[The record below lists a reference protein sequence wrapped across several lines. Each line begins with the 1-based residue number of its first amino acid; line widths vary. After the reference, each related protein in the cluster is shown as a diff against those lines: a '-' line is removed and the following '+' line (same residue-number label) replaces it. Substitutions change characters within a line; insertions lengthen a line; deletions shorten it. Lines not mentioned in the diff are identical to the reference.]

1 MLVAVERLVK
11 NVDDGDISS
20 ITAVDLSKAFDSVD
34 HGVLL
39 TKLEWYGVDV
49 EWFRSDLSGRKQ
61 VVRGGKLTL
70 PMTCGVPQGSIVGPC
85 LFTLFINDLPGFI
98 THGHLIQYA
107 DGTVHIDSASPDDS
121 GLASLKRR
129 LETTMFE
136 LKSWFTANSL
146 KMNEK
151 KTDFLLIGSK
161 PNLKKSKDF
170 RINIGESFIYASD
183 SLKFLGVT
191 LSSDLSWEAHIS
203 LIVNKCNAILVS
215 LNRIR
220 HYFTREALNTIIQ
233 AYVSPHVTYCL
244 CVWGGAPKVL
254 LHKVQKVINFSARVI
269 VGGRKFDHITP
280 VLKSLAWPSIEKLV
294 GRRDALNPR
303 LTGGGGGV

>member
-1 MLVAVERLVK
+1 MPVLKSGDPLVPSNNRPISLLSVLSKLLETVACTQLSTYLHVCDLISPMQFAHRQKHSTEDAVLVAVERLVK

-49 EWFRSDLSGRKQ
+49 EWFRSYLSGRKQ

-98 THGHLIQYA
+98 THSHLIQYV
-107 DGTVHIDSASPDDS
+107 DDTVHIDSASPDDS
-121 GLASLKRR
+121 GLASLKCR

-136 LKSWFTANSL
+136 LKSWFAANSL

-151 KTDFLLIGSK
+151 KTDFLLIGYK
-161 PNLKKSKDF
+161 PNLKKSK
-170 RINIGESFIYASD
+170 RISKGFPNQY
-183 SLKFLGVT
+183 
-191 LSSDLSWEAHIS
+191 W
-203 LIVNKCNAILVS
+203 
-215 LNRIR
+215 
-220 HYFTREALNTIIQ
+220 
-233 AYVSPHVTYCL
+233 
-244 CVWGGAPKVL
+244 
-254 LHKVQKVINFSARVI
+254 
-269 VGGRKFDHITP
+269 
-280 VLKSLAWPSIEKLV
+280 
-294 GRRDALNPR
+294 
-303 LTGGGGGV
+303 

>member
-1 MLVAVERLVK
+1 M
-11 NVDDGDISS
+11 
-20 ITAVDLSKAFDSVD
+20 
-34 HGVLL
+34 
-39 TKLEWYGVDV
+39 
-49 EWFRSDLSGRKQ
+49 
-61 VVRGGKLTL
+61 RGGKLTL

-107 DGTVHIDSASPDDS
+107 DDTVHIDSASPDDS

-136 LKSWFTANSL
+136 LKSWFAANSL

-183 SLKFLGVT
+183 RLKFLGVT

-203 LIVNKCNAILVS
+203 LIVKKCKGLA
-215 LNRIR
+215 
-220 HYFTREALNTIIQ
+220 T
-233 AYVSPHVTYCL
+233 L
-244 CVWGGAPKVL
+244 CVQSAQSRTRSSEIAFLRSLKNVQL
-254 LHKVQKVINFSARVI
+254 LGNTRTEPH
-269 VGGRKFDHITP
+269 
-280 VLKSLAWPSIEKLV
+280 
-294 GRRDALNPR
+294 
-303 LTGGGGGV
+303 

>member
-20 ITAVDLSKAFDSVD
+20 IPAVDLSKAFDSVD

-49 EWFRSDLSGRKQ
+49 EWFRSYLSGRKQ

-98 THGHLIQYA
+98 THGHLIKYA
-107 DGTVHIDSASPDDS
+107 DDTVHIDSASPDDS

-136 LKSWFTANSL
+136 LKSWFAANSL
-146 KMNEK
+146 KMNEN

-170 RINIGESFIYASD
+170 RINIGESFIYRLKTQD
-183 SLKFLGVT
+183 SRPRID
-191 LSSDLSWEAHIS
+191 SSF
-203 LIVNKCNAILVS
+203 LVS
-215 LNRIR
+215 LSAQTCHGR
-220 HYFTREALNTIIQ
+220 H
-233 AYVSPHVTYCL
+233 TY
-244 CVWGGAPKVL
+244 
-254 LHKVQKVINFSARVI
+254 H
-269 VGGRKFDHITP
+269 
-280 VLKSLAWPSIEKLV
+280 
-294 GRRDALNPR
+294 
-303 LTGGGGGV
+303 